1 MSISVQNLTKR
12 FDAVAAVQDVSFEV
26 PQNSFFVIVGASGCG
41 KSTLLRLIAGLEEL
55 TEGSIALQGNKVA
68 GPDLFL
74 PPEQRSV
81 GVVFQSYALWPHL
94 TVEGNVA
101 FPYEAQGLRR
111 ADAKAKAADHIRTV
125 SLEPLKDRKPAALS
139 GGQRQRVA
147 LARCLAGEAQT
158 ILMDEPLANLDPHLR
173 HEMEAELKAFHKR
186 AGVTTLYITHDQR
199 EAMALADVMAVMD
212 GGRFLQFGR
221 PEDIYD
227 RPQCETV
234 ATFIGRGAVVEG
246 IVQGGAV
253 HVGGQMAP
261 GIAGA
266 VPPSGPV
273 KILVRPNQVCVA
285 PDGLPACLTSV
296 LYRGGVWEV
305 SATVEGLAEPIVLD
319 LNHPARE
326 GDRLSLK
333 LTGGWVLPA

>member
-12 FDAVAAVQDVSFEV
+12 FDGVAAVQDVSFEV

-55 TEGSIALQGNKVA
+55 TGGNIALQGNKVA
-68 GPDLFL
+68 GPGLFL
-74 PPEQRSV
+74 PPEQRNV

-125 SLEPLKDRKPAALS
+125 ALESLKDRKPAALS

-186 AGVTTLYITHDQR
+186 AAVTTLYITHDQR

-227 RPQCETV
+227 RPQSETV
-234 ATFIGRGAVVEG
+234 AKFIGRGAVVDGVVER
-246 IVQGGAV
+246 GAV
-253 HVGGQMAP
+253 H
-261 GIAGA
+261 IAGRPA
-266 VPPSGPV
+266 SGIEGTIPPPGSV
-273 KILVRPNQVCVA
+273 RVLIRPNQVCVTQ
-285 PDGLPACLTSV
+285 DGLPACLTSV
-296 LYRGGVWEV
+296 LYRGGVWEA
-305 SATVEGLAEPIVLD
+305 SATVDGLAEPIVLNLD
-319 LNHPARE
+319 RPARE
-326 GDRLSLK
+326 GDTLSLD
-333 LTGGWVLPA
+333 LTGGWILPA